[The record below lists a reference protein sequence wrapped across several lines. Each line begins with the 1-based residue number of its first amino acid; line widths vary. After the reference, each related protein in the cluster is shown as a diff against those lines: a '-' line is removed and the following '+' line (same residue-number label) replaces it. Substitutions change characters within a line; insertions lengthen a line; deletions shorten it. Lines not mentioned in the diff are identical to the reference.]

1 MTSGKGSSTEAI
13 SIYLVLKSDK
23 IEKKKFIYFCHNTF
37 SVLENIVTGMINH
50 KN

>member
-13 SIYLVLKSDK
+13 SIYPVLKSDK
-23 IEKKKFIYFCHNTF
+23 IEKKIIYFCHNTF
-37 SVLENIVTGMINH
+37 SVLENIVAGMINH